1 MTHTI
6 KTKETVKD
14 IKTKDNNGNLVHF
27 IKNSTINARQK
38 TLNKKQEESVESNAT
53 NNVQNTFIST
63 SSDAS
68 HRIKNVAKNK
78 IKQRKFKDNIKV
90 KDNFSNDYP
99 ISVKKDDTPKA
110 TSIKQ
115 GASYKKQMKNLSIIK
130 HKNKVKE
137 TKETTTRIETARKAT
152 VSTFKGSIV
161 LVKRATSSLSSLIGI
176 GTGLIILLVIT
187 LFIGVFASFSSSNV
201 ILPGTENLSPE
212 VLAYTK
218 TIEKYA
224 KEYDMQDYIAIIQA
238 VMMQESS
245 GLGNDPM
252 QASESPF
259 NEKYPK
265 VPNGIEE
272 PEYSIEVGVKT
283 LADCFKRA
291 NVSGIDDTEHIYLA
305 LQGYNYGNGYIE
317 WAINNFGGY
326 SKANAKLFSNMKKQE
341 LGTNVYGDPNYVDN
355 VMRYIGLSFGNIR
368 GEPNFENMQAWGYNN
383 PYSRSHL
390 FGQCTWFAWG
400 RFYEI
405 YGYSPGFIG
414 DGWHCAKQLVN
425 AHPDK
430 FELSSTPKVGA
441 IYSGIGKNHVGIVI
455 GWDGSNITIQDGNI
469 DGKTNTFQQAKKDW
483 KTSTISLSALQS
495 IYGGVIFANP
505 K

>member
-1 MTHTI
+1 MNHTI
-6 KTKETVKD
+6 KTKETVKN
-14 IKTKDNNGNLVHF
+14 IKTKDNSGNLAHF
-27 IKNSTINARQK
+27 IKSSTINAREK
-38 TLNKKQEESVESNAT
+38 SINKKQEESVESNAT
-53 NNVQNTFIST
+53 SNVQDTFIST
-63 SSDAS
+63 SYDAG
-68 HRIKNVAKNK
+68 HRIKNVAKSK
-78 IKQRKFKDNIKV
+78 IKQRKNNSNFKLKDNSLNNPTPSLKQ
-90 KDNFSNDYP
+90 KDIP
-99 ISVKKDDTPKA
+99 QA

-115 GASYKKQMKNLSIIK
+115 GTSYKKQMKNFSIIK

-137 TKETTTRIETARKAT
+137 AKETTTRLEATRKAA
-152 VSTFKGSIV
+152 VSTFKGSV
-161 LVKRATSSLSSLIGI
+161 TLVKRMASSLSSLISA
-176 GTGLIILLVIT
+176 GTGLIILLVLT

-212 VLAYTK
+212 VLAYTE

-224 KEYDMQDYIAIIQA
+224 KEHDMQDYIAIIQA
-238 VMMQESS
+238 VMMQES
-245 GLGNDPM
+245 GGVGNDPM

-259 NEKYPK
+259 NEKYPQ

-272 PEYSIEVGVKT
+272 SEYSIEVGIKT
-283 LADCFKRA
+283 LADCFKRSS
-291 NVSGIDDTEHIYLA
+291 VKGIDDTDHIYLA
-305 LQGYNYGNGYIE
+305 LQGYNYGNDYIE

-326 SKANAKLFSNMKKQE
+326 SKANAKLYSNMKKQE
-341 LGTNVYGDPNYVDN
+341 LGTDIYGDPNYIDN
-355 VMRYIGLSFGNIR
+355 VMRFIGLSFGNIR

-405 YGYSPGFIG
+405 YGYSPGFTG

-425 AHPDK
+425 THPDK

-455 GWDGSNITIQDGNI
+455 GWDGTNITIQDGNL

-483 KTSTISLSALQS
+483 KTSTISLNQLRSN
-495 IYGGVIFANP
+495 YNGVIFANP